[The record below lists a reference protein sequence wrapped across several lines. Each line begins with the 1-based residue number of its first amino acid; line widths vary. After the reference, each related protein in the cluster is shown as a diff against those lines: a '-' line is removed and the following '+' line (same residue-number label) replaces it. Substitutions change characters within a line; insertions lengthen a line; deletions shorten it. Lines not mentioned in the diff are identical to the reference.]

1 MKKRP
6 HGSFLSFCL
15 HSALFTCTALIIN
28 ALQSV
33 GKSAFCLHTTCTC
46 LQSFYTYLHLLALLS
61 ALLTLY
67 LHLLALACILSA
79 LTCTRFHFIYT
90 YLHSLT
96 LCLHLLAH
104 LHTGINTHVFY
115 TNTCKGISI
124 IVLRPCLVARSPM
137 IVGVACIGRQACRLL
152 QLKFL
157 SPVTGQPRCYN
168 HLVAHTT
175 VWANHSSL
183 VLLLLAEQL
192 KVSHSV
198 PV

>member
-6 HGSFLSFCL
+6 HDSFSSFCL
-15 HSALFTCTALIIN
+15 HSALSTCTALIIN

-67 LHLLALACILSA
+67 LHLLALVCILSA

-96 LCLHLLAH
+96 LCLHLLTH

-115 TNTCKGISI
+115 TNTCKDISI
-124 IVLRPCLVARSPM
+124 IVLRPRLVARSLM
-137 IVGVACIGRQACRLL
+137 IVGVACIGRQAWRLL

-157 SPVTGQPRCYN
+157 SPVTGQPRCYFQ
-168 HLVAHTT
+168 LVAHTT
-175 VWANHSSL
+175 VWANHNFP
-183 VLLLLAEQL
+183 VLLLLAKQL
-192 KVSHSV
+192 KASHSV
-198 PV
+198 SG

>member
-6 HGSFLSFCL
+6 HDSFLSFCL

-67 LHLLALACILSA
+67 LHLLALTRILSA
-79 LTCTRFHFIYT
+79 LTCTRFQFVCT

-96 LCLHLLAH
+96 LCLHALTHLL
-104 LHTGINTHVFY
+104 TGTSTHVFY
-115 TNTCKGISI
+115 TNTCKDISI
-124 IVLRPCLVARSPM
+124 IVLRPCLAARSLM
-137 IVGVACIGRQACRLL
+137 IVGVVCIGRQACRLF

-157 SPVTGQPRCYN
+157 SPVTRQLRCYN

-175 VWANHSSL
+175 VWTKHSFP
-183 VLLLLAEQL
+183 VLLLLAKQL
-192 KVSHSV
+192 KANYSVSG
-198 PV
+198 

>member
-6 HGSFLSFCL
+6 HDSFLSFCL
-15 HSALFTCTALIIN
+15 HSALFVCTALIIN

-33 GKSAFCLHTTCTC
+33 GKSAFCIHTTCTC

-79 LTCTRFHFIYT
+79 LTYTRLHFIYT

-96 LCLHLLAH
+96 LFLHLLAH

-115 TNTCKGISI
+115 TNTCKDISI
-124 IVLRPCLVARSPM
+124 IVLRPCLVARSLM
-137 IVGVACIGRQACRLL
+137 FVGVACIGRQACRLL

-183 VLLLLAEQL
+183 VLLLLAKQL
-192 KVSHSV
+192 KASHSV
-198 PV
+198 PG

>member
-6 HGSFLSFCL
+6 HDSFLSFCL
-15 HSALFTCTALIIN
+15 QSALFACTALIIN

-46 LQSFYTYLHLLALLS
+46 LQSFYTYLHLLALFS

-79 LTCTRFHFIYT
+79 LTCTRLHFIYT
-90 YLHSLT
+90 YLHSPT
-96 LCLHLLAH
+96 LCLRLLTH

-115 TNTCKGISI
+115 TNTCKDISI
-124 IVLRPCLVARSPM
+124 IVLRPCLVARSLM
-137 IVGVACIGRQACRLL
+137 IVGDVCIGRQACRLL

-157 SPVTGQPRCYN
+157 SPVTRQPRCYN
-168 HLVAHTT
+168 HIVAHTT
-175 VWANHSSL
+175 VWTNHS
-183 VLLLLAEQL
+183 VLILLQLAEQL
-192 KVSHSV
+192 KASHSV
-198 PV
+198 SG

>member
-6 HGSFLSFCL
+6 HDSFLSFCL
-15 HSALFTCTALIIN
+15 HSALFVCTALIIN
-28 ALQSV
+28 VLQSV
-33 GKSAFCLHTTCTC
+33 GKPAFCIHTTCTC

-67 LHLLALACILSA
+67 LHLLALTRILSV
-79 LTCTRFHFIYT
+79 LTCTRFQFVCS
-90 YLHSLT
+90 YLRSLT

-115 TNTCKGISI
+115 TNTCKDISI
-124 IVLRPCLVARSPM
+124 IVLRPCLVARSLM

-157 SPVTGQPRCYN
+157 SPVTGLSWCYY
-168 HLVAHTT
+168 HLAAHTT
-175 VWANHSSL
+175 VGRHSFL
-183 VLLLLAEQL
+183 VLHQLAKLLKASYS
-192 KVSHSV
+192 VSG
-198 PV
+198 

>member
-6 HGSFLSFCL
+6 HDSFLSFCL
-15 HSALFTCTALIIN
+15 HSALFTCTTLIIN

-33 GKSAFCLHTTCTC
+33 GKSAFCIHTTCTC

-67 LHLLALACILSA
+67 LHLFALACILSA

-115 TNTCKGISI
+115 TNTCKDISI
-124 IVLRPCLVARSPM
+124 IVLRPCLVARSLT

-157 SPVTGQPRCYN
+157 SPVTGRTWCYN
-168 HLVAHTT
+168 HLVARTI
-175 VWANHSSL
+175 VGRHSFL
-183 VLLLLAEQL
+183 VLHQLAKLLKAGY
-192 KVSHSV
+192 SV
-198 PV
+198 PG

>member
-6 HGSFLSFCL
+6 HDSFLSFCL
-15 HSALFTCTALIIN
+15 HSALFVCTALIIN

-33 GKSAFCLHTTCTC
+33 GKPAFCIHTTCTC

-96 LCLHLLAH
+96 LCLHALALL
-104 LHTGINTHVFY
+104 LTGISKSVFY
-115 TNTCKGISI
+115 TNLCKDIGI
-124 IVLRPCLVARSPM
+124 IVLRPCLVARSLM
-137 IVGVACIGRQACRLL
+137 TVSIASIGRQACRLL
-152 QLKFL
+152 RLKFRF
-157 SPVTGQPRCYN
+157 PVTGQPRCYY
-168 HLVAHTT
+168 HLAAHTT
-175 VWANHSSL
+175 VGRHSFLVSL
-183 VLLLLAEQL
+183 QLAKLLKASYS
-192 KVSHSV
+192 VSG
-198 PV
+198 

>member
-6 HGSFLSFCL
+6 HDSFLSFCL
-15 HSALFTCTALIIN
+15 HSALFVCTALIIKV
-28 ALQSV
+28 LQSV

-67 LHLLALACILSA
+67 LHLLALAFILSA
-79 LTCTRFHFIYT
+79 LTCTRFHFVCT

-104 LHTGINTHVFY
+104 LLAGINTHVFY
-115 TNTCKGISI
+115 TNTCKDISI
-124 IVLRPCLVARSPM
+124 IVLRPCLVARSLM
-137 IVGVACIGRQACRLL
+137 IVGVACIGRQAWRLL

-175 VWANHSSL
+175 VWAKHSVL
-183 VLLLLAEQL
+183 ILLLLAEQL
-192 KVSHSV
+192 KASHSV
-198 PV
+198 SG

>member
-6 HGSFLSFCL
+6 HDSFLSFCL
-15 HSALFTCTALIIN
+15 HSALFVCTALIIN
-28 ALQSV
+28 ALRSV

-46 LQSFYTYLHLLALLS
+46 LQSFYTYLHFLALLS
-61 ALLTLY
+61 ALRTLC

-79 LTCTRFHFIYT
+79 LTCTLFHFIYT

-96 LCLHLLAH
+96 LYLHLLTH

-115 TNTCKGISI
+115 TNTCKDISI
-124 IVLRPCLVARSPM
+124 IVLRPRLVARSLM

-175 VWANHSSL
+175 VWAKHSFL
-183 VLLLLAEQL
+183 VLLQLAEQL
-192 KVSHSV
+192 KASHPV
-198 PV
+198 PG

>member
-6 HGSFLSFCL
+6 HNSFLSFCL
-15 HSALFTCTALIIN
+15 HSALFVCTTLIIN

-33 GKSAFCLHTTCTC
+33 GKSAFCIHTTCTC

-67 LHLLALACILSA
+67 LHLLALTRILSA
-79 LTCTRFHFIYT
+79 LTCTRFQFVCT

-115 TNTCKGISI
+115 RNTCKDISI
-124 IVLRPCLVARSPM
+124 IVLRPCLVARSLM
-137 IVGVACIGRQACRLL
+137 IVGDVCIGRQACRLL

-175 VWANHSSL
+175 VWTNHSVL
-183 VLLLLAEQL
+183 VLRQVAERL
-192 KVSHSV
+192 KASHPVSG
-198 PV
+198 

>member
-6 HGSFLSFCL
+6 HDSFLSFCL
-15 HSALFTCTALIIN
+15 HSALFTYTTLIID

-33 GKSAFCLHTTCTC
+33 GKSAFCIHTTCTC

-67 LHLLALACILSA
+67 LHLLTLTCILSA

-96 LCLHLLAH
+96 LFLHLLAH

-115 TNTCKGISI
+115 TNTCKDISI
-124 IVLRPCLVARSPM
+124 IVLRPCLVARLLM

-175 VWANHSSL
+175 VWANHSFL
-183 VLLLLAEQL
+183 VLLLLAKQL
-192 KVSHSV
+192 KASHSV
-198 PV
+198 SG

>member
-6 HGSFLSFCL
+6 HDSFLSFCL
-15 HSALFTCTALIIN
+15 HSALFTYTTLIIN

-33 GKSAFCLHTTCTC
+33 GKSAFCIHTTCTC

-67 LHLLALACILSA
+67 LHLLTLTCILSA

-96 LCLHLLAH
+96 LFLHLLAH

-115 TNTCKGISI
+115 TNTCKDISI
-124 IVLRPCLVARSPM
+124 IVLRPCLVARLLM
-137 IVGVACIGRQACRLL
+137 IVGVACIERQACRLL

-175 VWANHSSL
+175 VWANHSFL
-183 VLLLLAEQL
+183 VLLLLAKQL
-192 KVSHSV
+192 KASHSV
-198 PV
+198 SG

>member
-6 HGSFLSFCL
+6 HNSFLSFCL
-15 HSALFTCTALIIN
+15 HSALFVCTALIIN

-33 GKSAFCLHTTCTC
+33 GKSAFCLHATCTC

-67 LHLLALACILSA
+67 LHLLALDCILST

-90 YLHSLT
+90 YLYSLT

-115 TNTCKGISI
+115 TNTCKDISI
-124 IVLRPCLVARSPM
+124 IVLRPCLVARSLM

-157 SPVTGQPRCYN
+157 SPITGQPRCYF

-175 VWANHSSL
+175 VWAKHSSL
-183 VLLLLAEQL
+183 VLRQVAEQL
-192 KVSHSV
+192 KASYSVSG
-198 PV
+198 

>member
-6 HGSFLSFCL
+6 HDSFLSFCL

-28 ALQSV
+28 ALRSV
-33 GKSAFCLHTTCTC
+33 GKSAFCIHTTCTC

-79 LTCTRFHFIYT
+79 LTCTRLHFIYT
-90 YLHSLT
+90 YLHSPT
-96 LCLHLLAH
+96 LCLRLLTH

-115 TNTCKGISI
+115 TNTCKDISI
-124 IVLRPCLVARSPM
+124 IVLRPCLVARSLM
-137 IVGVACIGRQACRLL
+137 TVSIASIGRQACRLL

-175 VWANHSSL
+175 VWTNHSVL
-183 VLLLLAEQL
+183 VLLQLAEQP
-192 KVSHSV
+192 KANYSISM
-198 PV
+198 

>member
-6 HGSFLSFCL
+6 HDKFLSFCL
-15 HSALFTCTALIIN
+15 HSALFVCTALIIN
-28 ALQSV
+28 ALQSA
-33 GKSAFCLHTTCTC
+33 GKSAFCIHTTCTC

-67 LHLLALACILSA
+67 LHLLALTCILSA

-96 LCLHLLAH
+96 LSLHSLAH

-115 TNTCKGISI
+115 TNTCKDISI
-124 IVLRPCLVARSPM
+124 IVLRPCLVARSLM

-152 QLKFL
+152 QQKFL
-157 SPVTGQPRCYN
+157 SLVTGQPRCYFQ
-168 HLVAHTT
+168 LIAHTT
-175 VWANHSSL
+175 MWAKHSAL

-192 KVSHSV
+192 KASHSV
-198 PV
+198 SG

>member
-6 HGSFLSFCL
+6 HDSFLSFCL

-28 ALQSV
+28 TLQSV
-33 GKSAFCLHTTCTC
+33 GKSAFCMHTTCTC

-67 LHLLALACILSA
+67 LHLLTLTCILSA

-96 LCLHLLAH
+96 LFLHLLAH

-115 TNTCKGISI
+115 TNTCKDISI
-124 IVLRPCLVARSPM
+124 IVLRPCLVARSLM
-137 IVGVACIGRQACRLL
+137 IVGVACIGRQACWLL

-175 VWANHSSL
+175 VWANHSFL
-183 VLLLLAEQL
+183 VLLLLAKQL
-192 KVSHSV
+192 KASHSV
-198 PV
+198 SE

>member
-6 HGSFLSFCL
+6 HDSFLSFCL
-15 HSALFTCTALIIN
+15 HLALFVCTALIIN
-28 ALQSV
+28 VLRSV

-67 LHLLALACILSA
+67 LHLLALNCILST

-96 LCLHLLAH
+96 LCLHLLTH

-124 IVLRPCLVARSPM
+124 IVLRPCLVARSLM

-168 HLVAHTT
+168 HLVARTT
-175 VWANHSSL
+175 VWAKHSSL

-198 PV
+198 PG

>member
-6 HGSFLSFCL
+6 HDSFLSFCL
-15 HSALFTCTALIIN
+15 HSALFVCTALIIN

-33 GKSAFCLHTTCTC
+33 GKSAFCIHTTCTC

-67 LHLLALACILSA
+67 LHLLALTCILSTLA
-79 LTCTRFHFIYT
+79 CSRLHFIYT
-90 YLHSLT
+90 YLHSLA
-96 LCLHLLAH
+96 LCLYALALL
-104 LHTGINTHVFY
+104 LTGISKSVFY
-115 TNTCKGISI
+115 TNPCKDIGI
-124 IVLRPCLVARSPM
+124 IVLRPCLVARSLM

-175 VWANHSSL
+175 V
-183 VLLLLAEQL
+183 
-192 KVSHSV
+192 
-198 PV
+198 

>member
-6 HGSFLSFCL
+6 HDSFLSFCL
-15 HSALFTCTALIIN
+15 HSALFACTALIIN

-33 GKSAFCLHTTCTC
+33 GKPAFCLHTTCTC

-61 ALLTLY
+61 SLLTLC
-67 LHLLALACILSA
+67 LHLLALAGLLST
-79 LTCTRFHFIYT
+79 LTYTRFHFIYT

-115 TNTCKGISI
+115 TNTCKDISI
-124 IVLRPCLVARSPM
+124 IVLRPCLVARSLM
-137 IVGVACIGRQACRLL
+137 TVSIASIGRQVCRLL
-152 QLKFL
+152 RLKFRSPITGL
-157 SPVTGQPRCYN
+157 SWCYY

-175 VWANHSSL
+175 VWTNHS
-183 VLLLLAEQL
+183 LLILLQLAEQL
-192 KVSHSV
+192 KASHSV
-198 PV
+198 SV

>member
-6 HGSFLSFCL
+6 HDSFLSFCL
-15 HSALFTCTALIIN
+15 HSALFVCTALIIN

-46 LQSFYTYLHLLALLS
+46 LQSFNTYLHLFALLS

-67 LHLLALACILSA
+67 LHLLALACILSTRA
-79 LTCTRFHFIYT
+79 CTRLHFIYT

-96 LCLHLLAH
+96 LCLHALAH
-104 LHTGINTHVFY
+104 LLTGTSKSVFY
-115 TNTCKGISI
+115 TNPCKDIGI
-124 IVLRPCLVARSPM
+124 IVFRPCLGTRSLM

-157 SPVTGQPRCYN
+157 SPVTGQPRCYFQ
-168 HLVAHTT
+168 LVAHTT
-175 VWANHSSL
+175 VWANHSFL

-192 KVSHSV
+192 KASYSVSV
-198 PV
+198 

>member
-6 HGSFLSFCL
+6 HDSFLSFCL
-15 HSALFTCTALIIN
+15 HSALFVCTALIIN

-67 LHLLALACILSA
+67 LHLLALACILST

-96 LCLHLLAH
+96 LCLYLLAH

-115 TNTCKGISI
+115 TNTCKDISI
-124 IVLRPCLVARSPM
+124 IVLRPCLVARSLM

-157 SPVTGQPRCYN
+157 SPVTGQPRCYFQ
-168 HLVAHTT
+168 LVAHTT
-175 VWANHSSL
+175 VWAKHSFL

-192 KVSHSV
+192 KASHSV
-198 PV
+198 PG